1 MTTLINKSNHPV
13 YIKKINVRIW
23 TLRDEIEAVIQKR
36 VEEHG
41 LENVQIED
49 IQKYYS
55 SLVPRP
61 VTAADAEDDM
71 NVQPGIEDTSELNE
85 EDIPDDAMNEM
96 AAAMAEAEQEES
108 GDKGEDS
115 EEESDDAAN
124 DLAAEMLG
132 DQNEETKE
140 EKEDT
145 PPFERVRP
153 DESKMIPGFAFLS
166 EVHMDQILLFS
177 KRNYTKGQSI
187 IVEFMIPNRFSISTE
202 VINCISIERK
212 SKIISET
219 SPTHRVQC
227 ATTFLFDGER
237 ETLRQFLKSIEPD
250 IPPPPKKLKK
260 AEEEDD
266 DEDEFDDLG
275 F

>member
-13 YIKKINVRIW
+13 FIKKINIRIW

-36 VEEHG
+36 VAEHG
-41 LENVQIED
+41 IENVEIED

-61 VTAADAEDDM
+61 LTADEAVIDM
-71 NVQPGIEDTSELNE
+71 GGQPGIEDTADLSE

-96 AAAMAEAEQEES
+96 AAAMAEAEQEEA
-108 GDKGEDS
+108 GNEDTS
-115 EEESDDAAN
+115 AEDAASAMLDDQQEESTDKA
-124 DLAAEMLG
+124 
-132 DQNEETKE
+132 QTS
-140 EKEDT
+140 T
-145 PPFERVRP
+145 FERVRP
-153 DESKMIPGFAFLS
+153 DESKMISGFAFLS
-166 EVHMDQILLFS
+166 EVHMDQILLFA
-177 KRNYTKGQSI
+177 KKNYTKGQSI
-187 IVEFMIPNRFSISTE
+187 IIEFMIPNRFSIATE
-202 VINCISIERK
+202 VLNCVSIERK
-212 SKIISET
+212 SKIISES
-219 SPTHRVQC
+219 SPTHRLQC
-227 ATTFLFDGER
+227 ATTFLFEGER

-250 IPPPPKKLKK
+250 IPPQPKKLKK